1 LVGEK
6 EENDRIPSRKLKSSL
21 KSPVPY
27 HKQNGGPPRSISGLN
42 DPPEIVITIF
52 IRWIIIRL

>member
-1 LVGEK
+1 VTVIPVGFGEK

-27 HKQNGGPPRSISGLN
+27 HKQNKVI
-42 DPPEIVITIF
+42 PEMC
-52 IRWIIIRL
+52 RAY